1 MGGIRHHEASE
12 TSAHSIGLHFKHA
25 LFVVDVIPA
34 VTRTDVSVN
43 FPAGRRRSGGCGT
56 TMSGKRCHSD
66 PGSSAPPSPGRAR
79 PTRRSRRRGGGVV
92 ARSWRSVRRS
102 GEDALKTSEMTVS
115 KCRNQNAQPTMLS
128 TPTAGIEGE
137 VVADYPRGVGIALV
151 LSPAVRKSVN
161 AVTAWQ
167 SLFAGSSLCCW
178 QCGDLLRQRP
188 G

>member
-1 MGGIRHHEASE
+1 MGWDSSSRSIRDPCHP
-12 TSAHSIGLHFKHA
+12 IGLELKYA
-25 LFVVDVIPA
+25 LFVVEVIPA

-56 TMSGKRCHSD
+56 TMSGKRCHCD
-66 PGSSAPPSPGRAR
+66 PGSSAPPSPGRAL
-79 PTRRSRRRGGGVV
+79 PNTEEQATRRRRGRKDLV
-92 ARSWRSVRRS
+92 SVRRS
-102 GEDALKTSEMTVS
+102 GEDALKTSELTVS

-128 TPTAGIEGE
+128 TPTAGIVGE

-167 SLFAGSSLCCW
+167 SLFAGSSLCCR
-178 QCGDLLRQRP
+178 QCSGLLRQRP